1 MNYPPIQRLKPDF
14 TTEWGT
20 YTNPH
25 IVVDPS
31 SYRTRAPGIPP
42 FIGGMRRRETP
53 RPLGPGA
60 AFAGGCGCGCGSYDE
75 TTVQGYGETGTET
88 KSLILLLGAIGL
100 IAVLV
105 GRK

>member
-31 SYRTRAPGIPP
+31 TYRTRAPGIPP
-42 FIGGMRRRETP
+42 FIGGVRRREVP

-60 AFAGGCGCGCGSYDE
+60 AYAGCGACGAYDE
-75 TTVQGYGETGTET
+75 TTVQGYGEMGTET